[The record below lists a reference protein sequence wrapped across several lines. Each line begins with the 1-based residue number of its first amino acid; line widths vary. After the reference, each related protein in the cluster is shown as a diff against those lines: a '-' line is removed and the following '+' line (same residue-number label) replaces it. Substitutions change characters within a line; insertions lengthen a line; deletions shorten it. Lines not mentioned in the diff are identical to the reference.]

1 MMSGM
6 RHAPAARRNPLAPI
20 FNAVDAVPPAL
31 SAQSRLAA
39 LGARATRSRIDVL
52 ATLIAAERALT
63 HHEIEARLER
73 GRDVDRVTL
82 YRVLD
87 WLTAQ
92 GLAHK
97 LSGDDRVWRFS
108 LTGPGNAAGGHA
120 HAHFQCSDCGKVIC
134 LEEARL
140 PAISL
145 PRGFKRRAVEVTVKG
160 SCDECAPA

>member
-1 MMSGM
+1 M
-6 RHAPAARRNPLAPI
+6 RHASEARRPRPAPVSGSPAAVPSVPLAH
-20 FNAVDAVPPAL
+20 
-31 SAQSRLAA
+31 SRLVA
-39 LGARATRSRIDVL
+39 LGARATRTRIDVL

-63 HHEIEARLER
+63 HHEIEARLEQ
-73 GRDVDRVTL
+73 GREVDRVTL

-108 LTGPGNAAGGHA
+108 FTDSVTVAGGHA

-134 LEEARL
+134 LAEARL

-145 PRGFKRRAVEVTVKG
+145 PRGFRRRAVEVTVKG
-160 SCDECAPA
+160 SCDQCAPT

>member
-6 RHAPAARRNPLAPI
+6 RHAPAARRPRRAPI
-20 FNAVDAVPPAL
+20 PGAAGTVSAAHDAEA
-31 SAQSRLAA
+31 RLGA

-63 HHEIEARLER
+63 HHEIEARLDA
-73 GRDVDRVTL
+73 GRVVDRVTL

-108 LTGPGNAAGGHA
+108 LTDPGKAAGGHA